1 MKIEIARFIDYWLGI
16 PICLLLSI
24 LNNAKSLFTDK
35 NKERP
40 KKILFLEFSEM
51 GSAILA
57 YFSMRKVKEMHPEAE
72 LFFWTFRR
80 NRDGVFLLNIMPS
93 KNVIVM
99 RDDNLLFLFIGA
111 LLNLWRCRREKID
124 TIIDMELFS
133 RCSSIL
139 SYLSGA
145 KIRVGFHKFSME
157 GLFRGN
163 LHTHKVMY
171 NPYMHISKNFLSLV
185 SSLNESLQTL
195 PFPKVS
201 FADFKT
207 TVPKIKS
214 TEEAQRMIWNRLKK
228 WNPRLENDKG
238 RKIVI
243 LNPGTN
249 KALPLRG
256 WPIEN
261 YINLTEKL
269 LVDNEIFIILIG
281 TREQATS
288 GIIITEKI
296 RNSRIIDSIGKTSV
310 NELIDLFNVS
320 SLLISHDSGAT
331 NLASLTNIHILV
343 MFGLETPELY
353 APLTD
358 RKVVLYANLA
368 CSPCVSA
375 YNHRRSVCNDNICM
389 KAITV
394 DKVYSL
400 ARKYLS
406 LGEII
411 R

>member
-1 MKIEIARFIDYWLGI
+1 MKIEVVRFIDYWLGI
-16 PICLLLSI
+16 SACLLLSV
-24 LNNAKSLFTDK
+24 LNNAVSLFTGK
-35 NKERP
+35 NKARP

-57 YFSMRKVKEMHPEAE
+57 YSSISKVKEMYPESE
-72 LFFWTFRR
+72 LFFWTFSR
-80 NRDGVFLLNIMPS
+80 NQDSVHLLNIMPLR
-93 KNVIVM
+93 NLIIT
-99 RDDNLLFLFIGA
+99 RDDNLLFLFIDS
-111 LLNLWRCRREKID
+111 LSNLRRCRRERID

-133 RCSSIL
+133 RFSSIL

-185 SSLNESLQTL
+185 SSLSESLQAA
-195 PFPKVS
+195 PFSKIS
-201 FADFKT
+201 FADIKT

-214 TEEAQRMIWNRLKK
+214 TEEAQRMIWQRLREL
-228 WNPRLENDKG
+228 NPRLEKDKG
-238 RKIVI
+238 KKIII
-243 LNPGTN
+243 LNPGIN

-261 YINLTEKL
+261 YINLAEKL
-269 LVDNEIFIILIG
+269 LFDNEIFIILIG
-281 TREQATS
+281 TKEQVSS
-288 GIIITEKI
+288 GIIITQRIK
-296 RNSRIIDSIGKTSV
+296 NPRIIDIMGKTSIS
-310 NELIDLFNVS
+310 ELIDLFNIS

-331 NLASLTNIHILV
+331 NLASLTDIRILV
-343 MFGLETPELY
+343 MFGLETPKLY

-375 YNHRRSVCNDNICM
+375 YNHRRSVCTDNECM
-389 KAITV
+389 QAITV
-394 DKVYSL
+394 DKVYNIT
-400 ARKYLS
+400 KNYV
-406 LGEII
+406 
-411 R
+411 

>member
-1 MKIEIARFIDYWLGI
+1 
-16 PICLLLSI
+16 
-24 LNNAKSLFTDK
+24 
-35 NKERP
+35 
-40 KKILFLEFSEM
+40 
-51 GSAILA
+51 
-57 YFSMRKVKEMHPEAE
+57 
-72 LFFWTFRR
+72 
-80 NRDGVFLLNIMPS
+80 
-93 KNVIVM
+93 
-99 RDDNLLFLFIGA
+99 
-111 LLNLWRCRREKID
+111 
-124 TIIDMELFS
+124 
-133 RCSSIL
+133 
-139 SYLSGA
+139 
-145 KIRVGFHKFSME
+145 
-157 GLFRGN
+157 
-163 LHTHKVMY
+163 
-171 NPYMHISKNFLSLV
+171 
-185 SSLNESLQTL
+185 
-195 PFPKVS
+195 
-201 FADFKT
+201 
-207 TVPKIKS
+207 
-214 TEEAQRMIWNRLKK
+214 
-228 WNPRLENDKG
+228 
-238 RKIVI
+238 
-243 LNPGTN
+243 
-249 KALPLRG
+249 LRG